1 MTSLAAAWHLGVRYL
16 SHHRVQTLLL
26 ACCLGLVFAL
36 PLILRV
42 FLHAAEQDMH
52 HRADSTPLVLGARGS
67 ALDLVLTSLYF
78 RRPPPTPITLADVR
92 LAAETKLAQV
102 IPLYVRFHAQ
112 NAPIIGTEMD
122 YFTARQLTFASGD
135 AFARLGDCVVGAHLA
150 TQRQIRPGDTLISSP
165 EQAFDLAGSYP
176 LKMRVTGVLSP
187 NGTADDDSIFVDL
200 KTAWLIE
207 GRAHGH
213 DDLATLPSDQLLDQP
228 DGTLVGSAAVR
239 LYNEVTSEN
248 IRSFHFH
255 GSFSD
260 YPITSA
266 LVFPLDAKSDA
277 LISGRYQKPHLALQL
292 VSPTEQI
299 QALLTSLFQIE
310 KLLIILFA
318 ITTACAL
325 GITAL
330 VFALSFRLRER
341 EFRTLEELGV
351 SLQQLRLVRLVE
363 ISLVILF
370 AAALATTISATAHA
384 IAPTLVRLVLK

>member
-1 MTSLAAAWHLGVRYL
+1 MTSFAAAWHLGVRYL

-36 PLILRV
+36 PLIVRI

-52 HRADSTPLVLGARGS
+52 HRADSTPLVLGARSS

-78 RRPPPTPITLADVR
+78 RRPPPAPITLADVR

-122 YFTARQLTFASGD
+122 YFTARQLTFASGY
-135 AFARLGDCVVGAHLA
+135 AFARLGDCVVGATLA

-165 EQAFDLAGSYP
+165 EQAFNLAGSYP
-176 LKMRVTGVLSP
+176 LKMRVTGVLTP
-187 NGTADDDSIFVDL
+187 NGTADDEAIFVDL

-213 DDLATLPSDQLLDQP
+213 DDLAKLPTEQLLNP
-228 DGTLVGSAAVR
+228 SDGTLVGSAAVR
-239 LYNEVTSEN
+239 LYNEVTPEN

-255 GSFSD
+255 GNFPN

-266 LVFPLDAKSDA
+266 LVFPHDAKSDA
-277 LISGRYQKPHLALQL
+277 LINGRYQNPDASLQL

-299 QALLTSLFQIE
+299 QTLLASLFQIE
-310 KLLIILFA
+310 KLLILLFS
-318 ITTACAL
+318 ITTGCAL

-341 EFRTLEELGV
+341 EFHTLEELGV
-351 SLQQLRLVRLVE
+351 SRQQLHLVRLVE
-363 ISLVILF
+363 ICLVLLIATVL
-370 AAALATTISATAHA
+370 AATVATIANTA
-384 IAPTLVRLVLK
+384 APTLVRLVLT